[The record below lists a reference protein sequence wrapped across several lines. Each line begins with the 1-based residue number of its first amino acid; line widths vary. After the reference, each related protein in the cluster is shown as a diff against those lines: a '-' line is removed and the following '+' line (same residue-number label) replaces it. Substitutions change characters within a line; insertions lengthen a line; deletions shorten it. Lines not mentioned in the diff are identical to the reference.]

1 MTNYIQPP
9 VNIDYDL
16 GDYYAELAA
25 HDDAERERMIDK
37 LVDYD
42 FTHGDSS
49 ELLDFILR
57 EGHPGYDHMTT
68 TDLREEMRTRGLR

>member
-9 VNIDYDL
+9 ANIDHDL

-25 HDDAERERMIDK
+25 QDDAERERMIDK

-57 EGHPGYDHMTT
+57 DGHPGYDHMTT
-68 TDLREEMRTRGLR
+68 IDLRDEMRTRGLR